1 MRNDED
7 GYPFEFEE
15 EPNGTTHIRLT
26 NDQAI
31 ELTVCSCV
39 KIGARL
45 LYKTPKR
52 FDSILNAFEHYIPG
66 EVIAE
71 TNSAVFILSEKQA
84 HSIPAKKALAIPDCL
99 FGLDEKQRYLQQLL
113 TKR

>member
-15 EPNGTTHIRLT
+15 EPNGTSHIRLT

-31 ELTVCSCV
+31 ELTVCSCL
-39 KIGARL
+39 KIGART
-45 LYKTPKR
+45 LYKR
-52 FDSILNAFEHYIPG
+52 MRLDSILNAVDHFAPG

-99 FGLDEKQRYLQQLL
+99 FGLDEKQRFLQQLL